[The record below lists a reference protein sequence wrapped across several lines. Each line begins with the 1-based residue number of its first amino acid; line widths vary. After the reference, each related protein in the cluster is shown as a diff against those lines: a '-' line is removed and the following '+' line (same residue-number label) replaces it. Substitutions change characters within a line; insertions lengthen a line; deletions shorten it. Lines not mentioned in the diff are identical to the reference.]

1 MPVEPL
7 KQLRTRILVLRHGQS
22 EWNASGRWQGRADP
36 PLTTLGLEQAR
47 LAGGLIATECPTFD
61 VVVTSDL
68 ERARITGQTI
78 ASIIGCSAHR
88 LDPRWQENDAGE
100 WQGLTQAEIRAQW
113 PGYLE
118 SDRRPPNFES
128 VASTTSRAQA
138 ALNDIVAKNAGGCA
152 LVISHGGVLRLMHE
166 HLGGGEQRF
175 PNLAGSW
182 FEHTPNEGWK
192 CGSSLFPLQL
202 IADELRNTGAVE

>member
-1 MPVEPL
+1 M
-7 KQLRTRILVLRHGQS
+7 
-22 EWNASGRWQGRADP
+22 
-36 PLTTLGLEQAR
+36 
-47 LAGGLIATECPTFD
+47 
-61 VVVTSDL
+61 
-68 ERARITGQTI
+68 
-78 ASIIGCSAHR
+78 
-88 LDPRWQENDAGE
+88 
-100 WQGLTQAEIRAQW
+100 TQAEIRTQW

-118 SDRRPPNFES
+118 SDRRPPNFET

-138 ALNDIVAKNAGGCA
+138 ALDDIVTQNAGGCV

-182 FEHTPNEGWK
+182 FEHTPTDGWK
-192 CGSSLFPLQL
+192 CGSLLFPLQL